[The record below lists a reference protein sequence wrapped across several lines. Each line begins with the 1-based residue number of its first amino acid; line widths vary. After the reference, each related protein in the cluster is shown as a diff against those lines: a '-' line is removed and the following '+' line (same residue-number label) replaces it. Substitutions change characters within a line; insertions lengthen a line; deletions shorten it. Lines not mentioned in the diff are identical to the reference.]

1 MDASRGKELIDRLKR
16 SINSVVI
23 GKEEVTD
30 LLLTGIV
37 AGGHIMIE
45 DMPGTGKTLMAKTLS
60 ARISSDFSRIQF
72 TPDLLPADITGL
84 NVYDQRDGIFRFVKG
99 PVFANII
106 LADEINRATPRTQSA
121 LLEAME
127 EGQVTVDNE
136 TYMLPRPFVVIATE
150 NPVET
155 SGTFPLPEA
164 SLDRFAMYLTMGAI
178 RPEDEVR
185 MLGVI
190 GEEHADTPADTIC
203 TCDDI
208 EELKN
213 MADKVYIHDDL
224 KGYIVEITN
233 KTRNNSSIRMGVS
246 PRASLWLMKTAK
258 ARAFIRGR
266 DHVLPDDIKELAEY
280 VLAHRMIIYSGRDI
294 ASKRRLIR
302 EILGSIEVPSEEW
315 RRR

>member
-84 NVYDQRDGIFRFVKG
+84 NVYDRREGIFRFVKG

-164 SLDRFAMYLTMGAI
+164 SLDRFAMYLTMGAL

-185 MLGVI
+185 MLGVV

-203 TCDDI
+203 TSDDI

-233 KTRNNSSIRMGVS
+233 KTRNHSSIRMGVS